1 MVEQSLSFRSLQVGL
16 LFVLSA
22 AVIVDVTLPVGN
34 LWSGSNGSIELE
46 RSDAS
51 LRHQAVLHNAHARL
65 NQVFEDGVESP
76 RAADLAIQNLD
87 CWETELTTKGE
98 TAKADA
104 CKQGFES
111 ALAVLTATEFPM
123 QARVRM
129 VEP

>member
-1 MVEQSLSFRSLQVGL
+1 MVEQSLSFKSLQVGL
-16 LFVLSA
+16 LLVLSA
-22 AVIVDVTLPVGN
+22 AVIVDVTLPIGN
-34 LWSGSNGSIELE
+34 LWPGGNGSIEME
-46 RSDAS
+46 RSDTS
-51 LRHQAVLHNAHARL
+51 LRHQAVLHHAHARL

-87 CWETELTTKGE
+87 CWETELNAKGE

-111 ALAVLTATEFPM
+111 ALAVLTATELPL
-123 QARVRM
+123 QTGLRI